1 VVFFNFF
8 GKEYIKTELFNS
20 GISKTLYKLF
30 DDRDDADYDIK
41 VNFSKEDTL
50 FNLKKAKNFIN
61 ECENFL

>member
-1 VVFFNFF
+1 
-8 GKEYIKTELFNS
+8 
-20 GISKTLYKLF
+20 LF